1 MKLEMA
7 RHPCLEV
14 QDDVAFIA
22 NDITLERSMKKSK
35 FASVFPSTVFL
46 LFPVSICDLVLSDTV
61 KYFLFCCCVLFIFL
75 FKLVDDKEF
84 LIITG
89 PNMGGKSTYIRQV
102 CWDEL
107 SRSWVLCLY
116 CWVFGYSLFCFRKTG
131 FKCVEQ
137 NPKQNSGVGH
147 KRQF

>member
-35 FASVFPSTVFL
+35 FASVFSFNSVFVVPSINMRPTFKRHCQIFSFL
-46 LFPVSICDLVLSDTV
+46 FLCFVHIFVYTGRRQGIFDHHWPKHGRQVDLHQTGLLGRTV
-61 KYFLFCCCVLFIFL
+61 KILSIVFIL
-75 FKLVDDKEF
+75 L
-84 LIITG
+84 G
-89 PNMGGKSTYIRQV
+89 
-102 CWDEL
+102 
-107 SRSWVLCLY
+107 
-116 CWVFGYSLFCFRKTG
+116 FGYSLFCFRKTG

-147 KRQF
+147 KRQL